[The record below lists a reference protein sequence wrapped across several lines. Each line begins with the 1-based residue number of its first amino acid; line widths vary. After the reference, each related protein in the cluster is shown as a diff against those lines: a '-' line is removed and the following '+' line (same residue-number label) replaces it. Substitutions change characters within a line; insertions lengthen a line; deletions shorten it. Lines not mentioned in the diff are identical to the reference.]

1 MPHFVVYI
9 DKTITA
15 QILVEANSIEEAYN
29 AETSLDKII
38 DVHDCGWDVVWQVDE
53 LSEHYDNVSNVT
65 FLTQE
70 DLLKT
75 RFVP

>member
-15 QILVEANSIEEAYN
+15 QILVEANSIDEARN
-29 AETSLDKII
+29 AHTSLDKVI
-38 DVHDCGWDVVWQVDE
+38 DIHDCGWDVVWQVDE
-53 LSEHYDNVSNVT
+53 LSEHYDSVSDVT

-70 DLLKT
+70 DLTKM
-75 RFVP
+75 RFLP